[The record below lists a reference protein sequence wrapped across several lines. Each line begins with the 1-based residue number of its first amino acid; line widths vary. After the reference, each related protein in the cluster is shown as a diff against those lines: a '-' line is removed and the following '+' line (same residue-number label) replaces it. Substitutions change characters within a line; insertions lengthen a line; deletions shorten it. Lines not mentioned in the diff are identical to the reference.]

1 MKYCSVDDDVIHVI
15 IMVKWNWHVIRDC
28 TKSIAK
34 KYNAITQIL
43 DIAQYCNTPRQMR
56 IKKRGYFS

>member
-1 MKYCSVDDDVIHVI
+1 MELQTKLYP
-15 IMVKWNWHVIRDC
+15 NAYPIRDC
-28 TKSIAK
+28 TESIVK
-34 KYNAITQIL
+34 KYNAITHIL